1 MQVPAA
7 EIPNTPGSRMPNWMS
22 GVSRQESSGIGILFD
37 RVSLA
42 GPFTIQVVI
51 PGSAAALCGRIAAGD
66 MLHGVG
72 KTPVYELDQQQAVAL
87 LRGQA
92 GSDITLWMSQAPT
105 DGEPRPPVKEVKVKR
120 NSNAKVYPRQ
130 PGPGF
135 PSGIGIL
142 FDRVSLAGPFTIQV
156 VIPGSAAALCGRI
169 AAGDMLHGV
178 GKTPVYE
185 LDQQQAVA
193 LLRGQAGSDI
203 TLWMSQAPTDGE
215 PRPPVKEVKV
225 KRNSVNH
232 SYANAAEC
240 ESRTSVESQRILP
253 DWIHHLLVHSPLKL

>member
-22 GVSRQESSGIGILFD
+22 GVSRQES
-37 RVSLA
+37 
-42 GPFTIQVVI
+42 
-51 PGSAAALCGRIAAGD
+51 
-66 MLHGVG
+66 
-72 KTPVYELDQQQAVAL
+72 
-87 LRGQA
+87 
-92 GSDITLWMSQAPT
+92 
-105 DGEPRPPVKEVKVKR
+105 
-120 NSNAKVYPRQ
+120 
-130 PGPGF
+130 
-135 PSGIGIL
+135 SGIGIL

-253 DWIHHLLVHSPLKL
+253 DWIHHLLVHSPSKL